1 MSWIKTKENESQLSN
16 IKHMSVRQ
24 KYKNLKTHKT
34 ILIKNEILHKK
45 TYNGVNPINAP
56 FRGSRVVDYYF

>member
-1 MSWIKTKENESQLSN
+1 
-16 IKHMSVRQ
+16 MSVRQ